1 MGNQSY
7 DSGIDMEFIRLNNMI
22 FYAHHGYYQAEREL
36 GQKFE
41 VDLEF
46 SCDLSKAIETDALSD
61 TINYKD
67 VFLRVSQVFSSYKFT
82 LLETLADKIA
92 HDLLKNFPIESV
104 KIRVRKPQ
112 VSLNGFLD
120 NVEVEVFRQQIK

>member
-1 MGNQSY
+1 
-7 DSGIDMEFIRLNNMI
+7 MI

-41 VDLEF
+41 VDVELE
-46 SCDLSKAIETDALSD
+46 CDVSKAIQTDSLHD
-61 TINYKD
+61 TMNYRD
-67 VFLRVSQVFSSYKFT
+67 IFTRVSEIFNSYKFT

-92 HDLLKNFPIESV
+92 HDILKQFPIHSV
-104 KIRVRKPQ
+104 RIRVRKPQ

-120 NVEVEVFRQQIK
+120 NVEVEIYRTQN